1 MQSINSRFFRK
12 RHFLNENVSKI
23 FNFICYV
30 KFWNTIQLFKS
41 FLCSFGISCS
51 SFLDDQSGNVQIKL
65 FSAIPPF
72 FSYFLISC
80 CNQIAAA
87 PRS

>member
-1 MQSINSRFFRK
+1 MNDN
-12 RHFLNENVSKI
+12 LSKA
-23 FNFICYV
+23 FNFFCYV
-30 KFWNTIQLFKS
+30 KFWNIIELLKP
-41 FLCSFGISCS
+41 FLCGFRISCS

-80 CNQIAAA
+80 HN
-87 PRS
+87 